1 MAVPLHSYRRR
12 GLIGKYNITW
22 HTIIWHSQIRARVY
36 IVSAGTRAC
45 HTGIRT
51 WDQLHIPDEGAC
63 IDRNTWD
70 LRGPGPHRAS
80 PEVVVVAVV
89 VVVMILTKW

>member
-1 MAVPLHSYRRR
+1 MPHR
-12 GLIGKYNITW
+12 
-22 HTIIWHSQIRARVY
+22 HTYVGPVTY
-36 IVSAGTRAC
+36 I
-45 HTGIRT
+45 
-51 WDQLHIPDEGAC
+51 LDEGAC

-89 VVVMILTKW
+89 VVVVILTKW